1 MTAPRPPDEIRGRIL
16 GEASLV
22 KEVVFY
28 GPNSILKEKARVV
41 PRSDGTFSLPLPP
54 PGKYRILL
62 TGAGGAQLS
71 YSPAYYQIDV
81 ASSSGVS
88 GIDFKV
94 VGTIPG
100 HLVP

>member
-1 MTAPRPPDEIRGRIL
+1 M
-16 GEASLV
+16 

-41 PRSDGTFSLPLPP
+41 PQADGSFSLPLPP

-62 TGAGGAQLS
+62 TGTGGAQLS
-71 YSPAYYQIDV
+71 YSPAYYQIEVGDI
-81 ASSSGVS
+81 GVT

-100 HLVP
+100 HLKP